1 MHLTAEEIENM
12 IHSLHMIH
20 STNSSSPPPP
30 KKKKMLMELH
40 ALLLFLGFLS
50 IRKNYKESDNLEEN
64 WEGGCNRKL

>member
-20 STNSSSPPPP
+20 STNSSP
-30 KKKKMLMELH
+30 KKKKKKMHMELH

-50 IRKNYKESDNLEEN
+50 IRKNYKESDNIEEN
-64 WEGGCNRKL
+64 WERGHNRKL